1 MKEYT
6 IKEISEL
13 FQLPASTIRYYE
25 EEGILTNIARTP
37 SGRRIFT
44 EGHVNRLRTICCFKN
59 TGMTIAELKRF
70 FSYESDETA
79 HLEDILSLLHQHK
92 DAVAEQ
98 ITRLRGNYA
107 HVLRKIHYYED
118 IQESLTKAQPLPKW
132 QDYKQRAYESELP

>member
-25 EEGILTNIARTP
+25 EEGILTNIARTA

-59 TGMTIAELKRF
+59 TGIRKLKILF
-70 FSYESDETA
+70 VCFTA
-79 HLEDILSLLHQHK
+79 
-92 DAVAEQ
+92 
-98 ITRLRGNYA
+98 
-107 HVLRKIHYYED
+107 
-118 IQESLTKAQPLPKW
+118 
-132 QDYKQRAYESELP
+132 AY